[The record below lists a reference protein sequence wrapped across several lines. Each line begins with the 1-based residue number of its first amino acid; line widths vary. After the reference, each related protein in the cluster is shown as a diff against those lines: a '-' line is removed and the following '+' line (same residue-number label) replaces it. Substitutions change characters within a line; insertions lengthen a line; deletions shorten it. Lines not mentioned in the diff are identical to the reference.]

1 MQEGLCVVVPC
12 SVSYPVIGWV
22 PSTPAYG
29 FWFKDPTATDSGLPV
44 ATNKPDRD
52 VQTDTQG
59 RFQLLGDPRQNC
71 SLLIRD
77 VHMEDSASYFFR
89 LERGY
94 YVRYNFVEY
103 KFRLEVTGTELARAG
118 MGWDPP
124 GGTPLPSS
132 PLLILGRGYGERT
145 MGDPREYPHQGLAS
159 HPLSLHP
166 SPDSEARDLR
176 PRDSEAWAPGDA
188 HLYVSLD
195 L

>member
-77 VHMEDSASYFFR
+77 VHMQDSASYFFR

-124 GGTPLPSS
+124 
-132 PLLILGRGYGERT
+132 PLLPPSHTGE
-145 MGDPREYPHQGLAS
+145 GLWGTDHGGPPGVPPS
-159 HPLSLHP
+159 GSSIPPSLPP
-166 SPDSEARDLR
+166 SQP
-176 PRDSEAWAPGDA
+176 
-188 HLYVSLD
+188 
-195 L
+195 